1 MNSVRAFPA
10 IYQIRWA
17 PGARTVS
24 HYRNSANVV
33 YWKSCTMS
41 EFDWRSADT
50 YLKLQAA
57 RATDLAWEFFAAMMD
72 YGRNYCS
79 LQSDEKSNLMATFHQ
94 RCTIGARDRRAF
106 FFVSSSVESGSSR

>member
-57 RATDLAWEFFAAMMD
+57 RATDLAWEFFR
-72 YGRNYCS
+72 RNDG
-79 LQSDEKSNLMATFHQ
+79 LRKELLLATK
-94 RCTIGARDRRAF
+94 RRE
-106 FFVSSSVESGSSR
+106 V